1 MTSNR
6 EKIFL
11 HYILKYPVFFKNVE
25 SHYFKNKEI
34 RFVYELIKKEFEKS
48 KNKIVS
54 SVNEIY
60 DIIKNND
67 KDDLF
72 SDDLI
77 KSILKIDLSKY
88 REDEYILP
96 NLKSWILINKTS
108 DGIID
113 SVDKL
118 RDVKEDNPENI
129 FEIIN
134 EVRLKMDDATKP
146 DYTDVNIGSDF
157 DSVDDHYQ
165 DAVYNKIPTGWET
178 LNKLLGGGLDRKT
191 LNVLMA
197 QTNGG
202 KSLWMQNF
210 AMYAANLGF
219 NVAYITLEM
228 SEKKI
233 LKRIGSM
240 RLKIPINDYDELSK
254 DKQFIQERIDLL
266 KQTHGGKS
274 DDLFGGELGKIYVKE
289 FPAGTLT
296 CIELE
301 AYLKKLEEVTNK
313 KIDLL
318 VIDYISLMQAGG
330 GSNKNGMTLYEKG
343 KNLAEGLRSIGQ
355 KFDYAVLTATQIA
368 KDKFDANDMT
378 LADMPE
384 SKAIA
389 ETADTVFAI
398 IRNPIMKIENKYHV
412 KPLKLRDAE
421 FAFDR
426 MICELDSKYL
436 SISND
441 RIYDTI

>member
-11 HYILKYPVFFKNVE
+11 HYIFKNPVYFK
-25 SHYFKNKEI
+25 SVQPHYFKNKEI
-34 RFVYELIKKEFEKS
+34 RFVYDLIKKEFEKS
-48 KNKIVS
+48 KKKIVS

-67 KDDLF
+67 KDDAF

-96 NLKSWILINKTS
+96 NLKSWILMNKTS

-118 RDVKEDNPENI
+118 RDIKEDNPEAI
-129 FEIIN
+129 LEVIG
-134 EVRLKMDDATKP
+134 EVRVKMDEATKP
-146 DYTDVNIGSDF
+146 DYTDVHIGSDF
-157 DSVDDHYQ
+157 DSVDDHCQ
-165 DAVYNKIPTGWET
+165 DAAHNKIPTGWET
-178 LNKLLGGGLDRKT
+178 LNRLLGGGLDRKT

-210 AMYAANLGF
+210 AMYAANLGY

-254 DKQFIQERIDLL
+254 DKEFIQERIDNL
-266 KQTHGGKS
+266 KRMHGGG
-274 DDLFGGELGKIYVKE
+274 DDLFGGEIGKIYVKE
-289 FPAGTLT
+289 FPVGTLT
-296 CIELE
+296 CVELE

-313 KIDLL
+313 KMDLL
-318 VIDYISLMQAGG
+318 IIDYISLMQAGG
-330 GSNKNGMTLYEKG
+330 SGKNGMTLYEKG
-343 KNLAEGLRSIGQ
+343 KSLAEGLRGIGQ

-389 ETADTVFAI
+389 ETADTVFAV
-398 IRNPIMKIENKYHV
+398 IRNPVMKIEGKYHL

-421 FAFDR
+421 FTFDR
-426 MICELDSKYL
+426 MACEVDKRFL

-441 RIYDTI
+441 RIYDAI